1 MLVPILDLPA
11 APVND
16 TAARVALAKLSLF
29 ATVLVRPAAAG
40 NALPTDLDLTSAI
53 VPVLVALTSDPDTWL
68 TAATTYLDS
77 GAAGV
82 LLDPTPALTKSTA
95 ASLAAT
101 LKASGLP
108 ASRIH
113 VQLSAS
119 GATLSNEK
127 ELLDCIAALNSAVN
141 GGYWLSWPTLPVAP
155 VGDIEESADKKAA
168 FLRTVA
174 RDAVKNLAAA
184 TKRGDAT
191 RVLTIHAPAVPVTAA
206 LIGAADK
213 AGINIACPATQ
224 IALSASTDPA
234 LLDVGAVATA
244 PLATDRPDGLFPT
257 VVVDARGHAL
267 GLAYSSTL
275 SVGEAIRTGQGVYHS
290 RTRGL
295 WYKGL
300 TSGATQ
306 ALLRIDYDCDRDT
319 LQFVVSQNGAGFCHN
334 GTRSCF
340 GAGAPSGTGIAA
352 LAETLEKR
360 MVDAPAGS
368 YTRRLF
374 EDEKLLAAKVL
385 EEAQEL
391 VDARTEAEVAG
402 EAADLIYFALAR
414 ARSMGVGLAEIEKVL
429 DMRARKVSRRPGNA
443 KPKYAAAVA
452 EKEKETRSV
461 EQATVAPVATPA
473 APVAAPAPAPVT
485 AAPEDPTAGLK
496 MRVVDLSSVSTTEY
510 AALLQRPILDSG
522 KIQAIVEP
530 IVEAVRTQG
539 DKALLDLTKKFD
551 KANLASPVLL
561 PPFAQHYA
569 PSALSNKV
577 RNAIDVAM
585 ANVEKFHR
593 AQLEPEPLVV
603 ETMPGVICTRD
614 WRAIDRVGL
623 YVPGGTAVLPSSTLM
638 LGVPARVAGCKTIV
652 VATPPRADG
661 SVAPEVLY
669 VADKIGAAQVVLA
682 GGAQAVAAMAF
693 GTESVLKVD
702 KICGPGN
709 QFVTA
714 AKMQVQ
720 NSTQAMVAIDMPAGP
735 SEVLVIADG
744 DSDPRFV
751 AADLLSQAEHGPDS
765 QVVLVAVGMSD
776 PEVARVEAEVIKQ
789 ALQLPR
795 VEIVRKCLPKSVIVR
810 ASTMAEAVKFS
821 NAYAPEHLI
830 LNLDDNVAKALVKD
844 ITSAGSVFVGA
855 YSPESCGDYASGTN
869 HTLPTY
875 GYAAMYSGVNTH
887 TFVKHITTQHLSK
900 AGLDKLADAVITLAE
915 VEGLD
920 AHARAVA
927 VRVGRFNP

>member
-11 APVND
+11 APAND
-16 TAARVALAKLSLF
+16 TAARAALAKLSLF
-29 ATVLVRPAAAG
+29 ATVLVRPTSAIPA
-40 NALPTDLDLTSAI
+40 DLDLTAAI
-53 VPVLVALTSDPDTWL
+53 VPVPVALTSDPDTWL
-68 TAATTYLDS
+68 TTATQFLDA

-82 LLDPTPALTKSTA
+82 LLDPTPALSKSSA

-108 ASRIH
+108 ASRLH

-127 ELLDCIAALNSAVN
+127 DLLDCIAALNSAVT
-141 GGYWLSWPTLPVAP
+141 GGYWLSWPALPVAP
-155 VGDIEESADKKAA
+155 VGELDESADKKAA

-191 RVLTIHAPAVPVTAA
+191 RALTIHAASVPVNAA

-213 AGINIACPATQ
+213 AGLNIACPATQ
-224 IALSASTDPA
+224 IALSASTDAA
-234 LLDVGAVATA
+234 LLDVGAAATA

-267 GLAYSSTL
+267 GLAYSSVT

-319 LQFVVSQNGAGFCHN
+319 LQFVVDQRGLGFCHN

-360 MVDAPAGS
+360 MVDAPPGS

-374 EDEKLLAAKVL
+374 DDEKLLAAKVL

-429 DMRARKVSRRPGNA
+429 DARARKVSRRPGNA

-452 EKEKETRSV
+452 EKEKVESRPV
-461 EQATVAPVATPA
+461 EQAAPVTAPVAPAATPA
-473 APVAAPAPAPVT
+473 LAPAPAT
-485 AAPEDPTAGLK
+485 APAEEDPQAGLK
-496 MRVVDLSSVSTTEY
+496 MRVVDLASVSTTEY

-539 DKALLDLTKKFD
+539 DKALLDLTKRFD
-551 KANLASPVLL
+551 KADLTSPVLL
-561 PPFAQHYA
+561 PPFAQHYP
-569 PSALSNKV
+569 PSALSDKV

-603 ETMPGVICTRD
+603 ETMPGVTCTRD

-735 SEVLVIADG
+735 SEVLVIANG
-744 DSDPRFV
+744 ESDPRFV

-765 QVVLVAVGMSD
+765 QVVLVAVGMTD
-776 PEVARVEAEVIKQ
+776 AQLARVEAEVVKQ

-795 VEIVRKCLPKSVIVR
+795 VAIVRKCLPKSVIVR
-810 ASTMAEAVKFS
+810 AATMAEAVKFS

-830 LNLDDNVAKALVKD
+830 LNLDDAVAKALVKE

-900 AGLDKLADAVITLAE
+900 AGLDNLADAVITLAE

>member
-11 APVND
+11 PPASTD
-16 TAARVALAKLSLF
+16 AARATLAKLSLF
-29 ATVLVRPAAAG
+29 ATVLVRPAAG
-40 NALPTDLDLTSAI
+40 NTIPTDLDLTSAI
-53 VPVLVALTSDPDTWL
+53 VPVPVALTSDPDTWL
-68 TAATTYLDS
+68 TTATQFLDA

-95 ASLAAT
+95 SSLAAT

-127 ELLDCIAALNSAVN
+127 DLLDCIAALNPAVA
-141 GGYWLSWPTLPVAP
+141 GGYWLSWPALPVAP
-155 VGDIEESADKKAA
+155 VGDVSDDANADKKAA

-174 RDAVKNLAAA
+174 RDAVKNLSAA

-191 RVLTIHAPAVPVTAA
+191 RVFTIQAPSVPVTAA

-213 AGINIACPATQ
+213 AGLNVACPASQ
-224 IALSASTDPA
+224 IALTPSTDPA
-234 LLDVGAVATA
+234 LLDVGAAATA
-244 PLATDRPDGLFPT
+244 PLATDRPD
-257 VVVDARGHAL
+257 
-267 GLAYSSTL
+267 
-275 SVGEAIRTGQGVYHS
+275 AIRTGQGVYHS

-319 LQFVVSQNGAGFCHN
+319 LQFVVDQHGLGFCHN

-340 GAGAPSGTGIAA
+340 GAGAASGTGVAA

-374 EDEKLLAAKVL
+374 EDDKLLAAKVL

-391 VDARTEAEVAG
+391 VDARSKDEVAG

-414 ARSMGVGLAEIEKVL
+414 ATSMGVSLLDIEKVL
-429 DMRARKVSRRPGNA
+429 DARARKVSRRPGNA

-452 EKEKETRSV
+452 EKAQETRSA
-461 EQATVAPVATPA
+461 EQAPVAPK
-473 APVAAPAPAPVT
+473 APVPAPA
-485 AAPEDPTAGLK
+485 AAPEDPNAGLK
-496 MRVVDLSSVSTTEY
+496 MRVVDLRSVSTT
-510 AALLQRPILDSG
+510 D
-522 KIQAIVEP
+522 
-530 IVEAVRTQG
+530 
-539 DKALLDLTKKFD
+539 
-551 KANLASPVLL
+551 
-561 PPFAQHYA
+561 
-569 PSALSNKV
+569 
-577 RNAIDVAM
+577 
-585 ANVEKFHR
+585 
-593 AQLEPEPLVV
+593 
-603 ETMPGVICTRD
+603 
-614 WRAIDRVGL
+614 
-623 YVPGGTAVLPSSTLM
+623 
-638 LGVPARVAGCKTIV
+638 
-652 VATPPRADG
+652 
-661 SVAPEVLY
+661 VAPEVLY

-744 DSDPRFV
+744 NSDPRFV

-765 QVVLVAVGMSD
+765 QVVLVAVGVTD
-776 PEVARVEAEVIKQ
+776 AQLARVEAEVVKQ

-810 ASTMAEAVKFS
+810 AATMQDAVKFS

-830 LNLDDNVAKALVKD
+830 LNLDDQVAKDLVKD

-900 AGLDKLADAVITLAE
+900 AGLDQLAEAVITLAE

-927 VRVGRFNP
+927 VRVGRFEL

>member
-1 MLVPILDLPA
+1 MLVPILDLPT
-11 APVND
+11 APASTD
-16 TAARVALAKLSLF
+16 TPARAVLAKLSLF
-29 ATVLVRPAAAG
+29 ATVLVRPAAS
-40 NALPTDLDLTSAI
+40 LPAADLDLTSAI
-53 VPVLVALTSDPDTWL
+53 ISVPVALTSDPDTWL
-68 TAATTYLDS
+68 TTATQFLDS

-108 ASRIH
+108 ASRLH

-127 ELLDCIAALNSAVN
+127 DLLDCIAALNPAVA
-141 GGYWLSWPTLPVAP
+141 GGYWLSWPALPVAP
-155 VGDIEESADKKAA
+155 VGDLDESAADKKTA

-191 RVLTIHAPAVPVTAA
+191 RALTIHAPAVPVNAA

-213 AGINIACPATQ
+213 AGLNVACPATQ
-224 IALSASTDPA
+224 IALSASTDSA

-267 GLAYSSTL
+267 GLAYSSIT

-319 LQFVVSQNGAGFCHN
+319 LQFVVDQHGLGFCRN

-374 EDEKLLAAKVL
+374 DDEKLLAAKVL

-391 VDARTEAEVAG
+391 VDARTKDEVAG

-414 ARSMGVGLAEIEKVL
+414 ATSMGVELAEIETVL
-429 DMRARKVSRRPGNA
+429 DARARKVSRRPGNA

-452 EKEKETRSV
+452 EKEKAAASRPV
-461 EQATVAPVATPA
+461 EQPPVPPVA
-473 APVAAPAPAPVT
+473 VVT
-485 AAPEDPTAGLK
+485 PEDPHARLK
-496 MRVVDLSSVSTTEY
+496 MRVVDLAAVSTTEY

-551 KANLASPVLL
+551 KAELASPVLL

-569 PSALSNKV
+569 PSALSDKV
-577 RNAIDVAM
+577 RAAIDVAM

-603 ETMPGVICTRD
+603 ETMPGVTCTRD

-744 DSDPRFV
+744 ASDPRFV

-765 QVVLVAVGMSD
+765 QVVLVAVDMTD
-776 PEVARVEAEVIKQ
+776 AQLARVEAEVVKQ

-810 ASTMAEAVKFS
+810 AATMADAVKFS

-830 LNLDDNVAKALVKD
+830 LNLDDSVAKALVKD

-900 AGLDKLADAVITLAE
+900 AGLDQLADAVITLAE